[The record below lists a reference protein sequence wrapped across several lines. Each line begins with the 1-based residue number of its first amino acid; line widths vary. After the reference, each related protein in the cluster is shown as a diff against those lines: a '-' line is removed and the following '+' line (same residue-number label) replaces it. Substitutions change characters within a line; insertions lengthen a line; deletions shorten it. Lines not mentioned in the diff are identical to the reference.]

1 MSESVNPT
9 GAEPDALSALRRRLD
24 GRTADEQD
32 RALTALVR
40 EQARDVLR
48 TVLPDG
54 PDAVEPGRPFRD
66 LGFDSLAAV
75 ELHRRLTAA
84 TGLDLPVTLVFDHP
98 TPQAVGRLLRTL
110 LGGDAAPAPAAAPL
124 RRADDDEPIA
134 VVGIGCR
141 YPGHSASADDLWRL
155 VFEGRHVISDFPTDR
170 GWDTD
175 GLFDPDP
182 GKPGKTYV
190 RQGGFLEGAAEF
202 DADFFGISPREA
214 MTMDPQQRLVLE
226 TAWEAL
232 EDAGI
237 DSASLRGSQTG
248 VFIGAEPQEYG
259 PRLHEAPEGLDG
271 YLLTGNAP
279 SVVSGRLAYTFGFE
293 GPTLT
298 VDTACSGSLVALHL
312 ACQAVQRGECTTA
325 LAGGVAVMVHPGAF
339 TAFSRQRGLAP
350 DGLCKPFAAAADG
363 TGWAE
368 GVGILVLERLS
379 DARRNGHRVLGVI
392 RGSAINQDGASNG
405 LTAPNG
411 PSQQRV
417 ILSALASAG
426 LAATDVDM
434 VEAHGTGTRLGDPI
448 EAQAIIATYGRERPA
463 DRPLWLG
470 SLKSNIG
477 HSQAAAGVAGVIKV
491 LMAMKHRVL
500 PRTLHVD
507 APTPNV
513 DWSAGTVA
521 LLTEA
526 REWADPGRPRRAGV
540 SSFGVSGT
548 NAHVIVEEPP
558 AVDDEA
564 VPEVPQLPGEVL
576 PVVFSARD
584 GAALR
589 DQAAAL
595 LATVDTG
602 ADAPELRDVAY
613 SLATT
618 RTALEHRAVLVARD
632 RAGVVRDLATLADG
646 GTVPGV
652 ALGQVTGGGLGF
664 LFTGQGSQRL
674 GAGRQ
679 LYGSHPVYAAA
690 FDAACGWLD
699 LQLDVPLADV
709 LFAGPG
715 TAEAALL
722 DQTAYTQCALFA
734 VEVAQFRLL
743 ESWGVRPDLLAG
755 HSIGE
760 LAAAHVAG
768 VLSLEDAA
776 LLVAARG
783 RLMQQLPAEGVMVS
797 VQATEEQVRPLL
809 VGREAQVGLA
819 AVNGP
824 TSVVVS
830 GAEDAVQEVVAALA
844 AAGHKTKRLK
854 VSHAFH
860 SPLMTPMLAEFGRL
874 AHVLSYRP
882 PTIPVVSTVTGR
894 PVLSGELC
902 DPEYWVRHVRDSVRF
917 ADAVRVMADEGVGTF
932 LELGPTGVLSAMGP
946 ACLAEDADAV
956 FTPLLRADQDEET
969 DVVAAVA
976 RAHVR
981 GVQVDW
987 AAFFSGRGA
996 RRVALPTYPFQR
1008 RRFWMESGGGSA
1020 DATGFGQLAAGHPL
1034 VGAVVGLAGGDGVV
1048 LTGRV
1053 SLRSHPWLADH
1064 TISGVALLPG
1074 TAFVEL
1080 AVRAGDQVGC
1090 STVEELTL
1098 EAPLALDERGVALQV
1113 VVGAADPAGRYPV
1126 AVYSRPDGSDPDDQL
1141 WTRHVSGFLAPEAAD
1156 AGQPLTQWPP
1166 RDARPVDLAGV
1177 YPELAAQGYG
1187 YGPVFQGLKA
1197 VWRRGQEVYAEVALP
1212 ADSRADAARFG
1223 LHPAVLDA
1231 ALHAIDAARRGEP
1244 ADDEVRIPFAWNDVT
1259 LHAAG
1264 AAEVR
1269 VRIAPAAGD
1278 SVSVTLADA
1287 TGAPVASVRS
1297 FVSRPVSTAQ
1307 LTAARGGYHERL
1319 FRLEWTKLGH
1329 RPAPAGTPRWVV
1341 LGDERIGAA
1350 TRHADPAALGAA
1362 IDAGATAPEWAF
1374 VGVATGD
1381 VRAATADALALL
1393 QQWLADARLA
1403 GTRLVFVSRADDLA
1417 TEAVWGL
1424 VRAAQTENPDRF
1436 VTVRLTD
1443 APTPLLAA
1451 ALATGEPE
1459 LRLRDGE
1466 ISAPRLARVATT
1478 PTATAVVPA
1487 SADAGTAAGTTTGVS
1502 DTTTSAAGSRWPTDG
1517 TVLVTGGTGGLGAHV
1532 ARHLAGNHGVRQ
1544 LLLTSRSGPAA
1555 AGVPALRA
1563 ELEAA
1568 GASVEVAACD
1578 AADADALA
1586 ALLAGIPADRPLRA
1600 VVHAAGI
1607 VDDATIGSL
1616 TPDRLDAVLQAKLDG
1631 AVNLDALTRDADL
1644 TAFVLFS
1651 SLASLLDCAGQGNY
1665 AAANAT
1671 LNALAVARRAAG
1683 RPAVALTWGLWTGD
1697 SGMGGKLDAAALH
1710 RIERSGMPGLTP
1722 AENLAL
1728 LDAALGVDEPVLAP
1742 IRVDLAALRARPD
1755 GVPALL
1761 RGLVPLPAR
1770 RSAQAAGPADA
1781 MQGLAR
1787 QFAAFSPAE
1796 RDRFTLDL
1804 VREHVAAVLGHDGA
1818 DAIEPRRAFNELG
1831 FDSLAAVELRNRLK
1845 AATGLRLP
1853 ATLAFDYPTP
1863 AALAEFVVSTVL
1875 GTGAAVTV
1883 PELASASFTQ
1893 EPIAIVSMSCR
1904 FPGGVATPEQL
1915 WELLDSGTDAVS
1927 PFPADRGW
1935 DLVGMYDPEPGKPGK
1950 TYSMEGGFLYDAAD
1964 FDADFFGISP
1974 REAVAMDPQQRL
1986 MLETSWEVLERAGID
2001 PTSLKG
2007 SPTGVFA
2014 GVMYHDYA
2022 LRLHQVPDDLA
2033 GYLGNGSL
2041 ASIVSGRVAYT
2052 LGLEGPAVSID
2063 TACSSSLVA
2072 IHLAVQALRAGE
2084 CSLALAGGVT
2094 VMSTPDTFLDFSLQR
2109 GLAKDGRSK
2118 SFAAGADGTGWGEGA
2133 GMLLLERLSDAERH
2147 GHHVLA
2153 VIRGSAINQD
2163 GASNGLTAPNGP
2175 SQQRVIRQ
2183 ALASAGG
2190 IPATEVDVVEA
2201 HGTGTA
2207 LGDPIEAQALLATYG
2222 QDRSGGQPLWLGS
2235 IKSNIGHTQGAAGVA
2250 GVIKMVLAMRNDLLP
2265 RTLHAEEPSPQID
2278 WSAGEVR
2285 LLAEAQRWPVVDRPR
2300 RAGVSSF
2307 GISGTNAHVILEQAP
2322 PVEEPPPAEVAATVV
2337 PTVLPWLLSARSVEA
2352 LRAQADRVAGTDAD
2366 LDVAY
2371 SLAVTRAAL
2380 ERRAVVVAAAGE
2392 DALRALR
2399 CVAEGT
2405 DSTDVVYG
2413 SPSAGKLAVLFTGQG
2428 AQRRGMGREL
2438 AAAYPAFAEA
2448 FDQVCAELD
2457 AKLDRPLREV
2467 LYAEPDTADAA
2478 LVDQTVYSQAAL
2490 FAVEVALFR
2499 LLESWGVRPDMVAGH
2514 SIGEVTAAHVAGVL
2528 SLADAAT
2535 LVTARGRLMQSMR
2548 QDGAMVAVEAS
2559 EAEVRAALAGLE
2571 AQAGIAAVNGPRAV
2585 VVSGDADVVE
2595 SVAAGL
2601 REQGRRTKRLRV
2613 SHAFHSPHMG
2623 PMLAEFHEILTGLVF
2638 DRPQLPV
2645 VSNVTGAVADPEEL
2659 RDPGYWVRHVREA
2672 VRFGDGVAALEAA
2685 GVTTFLEVGPDAV
2698 LTAMGRDCVTD
2709 EDAVA
2714 LVPVLRA
2721 GRDEPT
2727 TLLTALATL
2736 HTRGVTVDWRAWFA
2750 PTGARSTAL
2759 PTYPFQ
2765 RRRYWIHATTAATD
2779 VASVGLGAAGHP
2791 LWGASVPMAESGEV
2805 LFTGRFSVD
2814 THPWLADHAVSGTV
2828 LLPGTGFVELVLH
2841 AGGHVGLGHLE
2852 ELTLHAPLL
2861 LTERDAV
2868 QVQLL
2873 MTAGDESGR
2882 RTVTVHSR
2890 PEYADPDLPWT
2901 RHATA
2906 VLADTPADPT
2916 FDLTA
2921 WPPPGAVPV
2930 PVEGLYD
2937 DLVAQGYEYGPVFQG
2952 VQAVW
2957 RAGETVY
2964 AEVSLPSEA
2973 HADAARFGLHPALLD
2988 AALHAVG
2995 IGEEVP
3001 ADRPPSVPFAWTDV
3015 TLHAAGATAL
3025 RVRVTPAGA
3034 EAVALHL
3041 ADPTGAPV
3049 AEVGALVSRPVQ
3061 LAPAGGTD
3069 GNLYRV
3075 DWIPVPVAA
3084 APATSWAY
3092 LEDLADEA
3100 PELVLT
3106 RLTDLSTTPDAAV
3119 PADVESASRA
3129 TAAAVLGLL
3138 QRWLADPRS
3147 TESRLVVLTS
3157 GAADGVT
3164 DLVQAP
3170 VWGLVRAAQAENPGQ
3185 FVLVDAAPETPVDD
3199 VVAAVDTGEPEL
3211 SLRDGQVRV
3220 PRLARAATGDT
3231 PWRAAGTTLVTGGTG
3246 MLGAL
3251 VARHLVTTHGIRDLV
3266 LVSRR
3271 GPAAPGAGELREELA
3286 GLGAAV
3292 EIVACDLAD
3301 RDAVAALLDGIPGL
3315 TTVVHTTGVLDDGLT
3330 TSLTTAQLDGVWR
3343 AKATP
3348 AWHLHE
3354 LTRDRDLSAFV
3365 LFSSAAGCVD
3375 GSGQG
3380 NYAAANVFLDAL
3392 AEHRR
3397 GLGLPATSLA
3407 WGLWAERSGMTAH
3420 LGEADLARMARSGI
3434 LPISSDQG
3442 LASLDAT
3449 VATGEPTF
3457 VPIRLDTAALR
3468 AQGQQLPALFR
3479 GLVRLP
3485 ARRAAE
3491 AGPTPVGGSALQR
3504 RLTGLPDAE
3513 QRRLLLDLVRVD
3525 VAAVLGHDSPAG
3537 VEPGRAFREIG
3548 FDSLA
3553 AVELRNRLNTA
3564 TGLRLPASLVF
3575 DYPNPTALADYLHT
3589 RLVGAATP
3597 AAPTVAT
3604 VIADDEPVAIVAM
3617 SCRYPGGVRTP
3628 EELWQLL
3635 VEGDDAITPFP
3646 TDRGWDLDNLYDP
3659 EPGKPGKTYS
3669 MEAGFLYDAADFDP
3683 DFFGISPREA
3693 VAMDPQQRLLLE
3705 TSWEVLERAGIDP
3718 TSLRGSLT
3726 GVFAGVMY
3734 HDYASRL
3741 PTVPEDLVGYLGN
3754 GSMAS
3759 VASGRISY
3767 TLGLEGPAVS
3777 IDTACSSSLVAIHL
3791 AVQALRAGEC
3801 SLALAGGVTVMS
3813 APDTFVEFSL
3823 QRGLAADSRV
3833 KSFAAGADGTVMS
3846 EGVGMLLLER
3856 LSDARANG
3864 HHVLAVI
3871 RGSAINQ
3878 DGASNGLTAPNG
3890 PSQQRVIRQALASA
3904 GGIPATEVDVVE
3916 AHGTGTALGDPIEAQ
3931 ALLATYGQ
3939 DRSGGQ
3945 PLWLGS
3951 IKSNIGHT
3959 QGAAGVA
3966 GVIKMVLAMRNDLLP
3981 RTLHAEEPSP
3991 QIDWSAGEVRL
4002 LAEAQR
4008 WPVVDRPRRA
4018 GVSSFGIS
4026 GTNAHV
4032 ILEQAP
4038 PVEQSP
4044 ADAPEP
4050 EILPWVLSARTDQA
4064 LREQAARVAAVAG
4077 SDTARAGDLAYAL
4090 ATGRALLDRRTVV
4103 VGDRADFVAG
4113 ARAFAE
4119 DGVAPGVLRGGTVFV
4134 FPGQGS
4140 QWLGMAVE
4148 LLDSSPVFAERIDE
4162 CGAALSEFVPWRLT
4176 DVLRGV
4182 EGAPSTDRV
4191 DVVQPVL
4198 WAVMV
4203 SLAGLWRSFGVQPDA
4218 VIGHSQGE
4226 IAAAVVSGGLSLRDG
4241 AAVVALRSLAIAE
4254 DLAGRGAMASVGLPE
4269 RAATERL
4276 AGYAGRISVATV
4288 NGTSSVVVSGDPD
4301 AVDDLVATLTAE
4313 GLRAKRVNVDYA
4325 SHSAQVERI
4334 EQRLLDVLAGI
4345 TPRAS
4350 RVPFYSTVTA
4360 GVLDTT
4366 GLDARYWYTNLR
4378 QTVRFE
4384 ETTRA
4389 LLAAGMRVF
4398 LECSAHPVLT
4408 MGVEETAADAGVEV
4422 AAVGSLRR
4430 GEGGLRRWL
4439 TSLGEAFTR
4448 GVAVDWSPVLPARPR
4463 GEVPLPTYPFQ
4474 RRRYWIDAIG
4484 GSADLA
4490 SAGLGSAGH
4499 PLWGAAVGM
4508 ADSGEVLFTGRISLD
4523 THPWLADHAVN
4534 GTVLLPGTGFV
4545 ELVLHAGDHA
4555 EVGHLDE
4562 LTMHAP
4568 LVLPERGAVQVQLL
4582 LGAADDAGRRAV
4594 TVHSRPE
4601 HTGNWIRHATGMLS
4615 ADPAD
4620 PTFDLTAWPPPGAV
4634 PVPTAGLYDD
4644 LVAQGYEYG
4653 PMFQG
4658 VQAAWRAGDVVYA
4671 EVALPEEA
4679 HAEAGRFGLHPALLD
4694 AALQAVGI
4702 GEPVPAG
4709 RPPYLPFVWTDV
4721 TLHATGATA
4730 LRVRIT
4736 AAGPESATLHL
4747 ADPDGAPVAVVGALV
4762 SRPVQLT
4769 AAAPTEG
4776 DLYRVDWTTVPTG
4789 TATESWGYLGGIGF
4803 GVPDVVLAPL
4813 TPAGDDTDPAT
4824 AAQRATAETLTLLQ
4838 SWLADPA
4845 QAAAQLVVI
4854 THGAVDGG
4862 TDLAHAPVWG
4872 LVRAAQA
4879 ENPGQFVL
4887 VDADPETPVEE
4898 ILAAVGTG
4906 EPELSLRAGQVRVPR
4921 LVRATGSGAVWRA
4934 EGPVLVT
4941 GGTGVLGALVARH
4954 LVAGHGVRDLVLVSR
4969 RGLSAPG
4976 AVELRDEL
4984 TALGAVVEVA
4994 ACDLAD
5000 RDAVA
5005 ALLDGIPTL
5014 SAVVHTT
5021 GVLDDGLLASLTPA
5035 QLDSVWRAKATSA
5048 WHLHDLTRDRE
5059 LSAFVLFSSAA
5070 GVIDGAGQGNY
5081 AAANVFVDAL
5091 AVHRRALGLP
5101 AVSLAWGF
5109 WEQRSGMTAHLGE
5122 ADVARMARSG
5132 VLPIGS
5138 DQGLA
5143 LLDAA
5148 VADGGPV
5155 LVPIRLDTAALR
5167 AQGAQLPAL
5176 FRGLVRL
5183 PARRAA
5189 ATGSAPVT
5197 GSGLQRQLATL
5208 GPDDQH
5214 RVLLDLVRASVAA
5227 VLGHDSG
5234 SAVEPTRAFKELG
5247 FDSLAAVELRNRLNT
5262 ATGLRLPA
5270 TLVFDYPNPGAL
5282 ADHLH
5287 HTIVGGPVDVRPA
5300 DAPRPVADE
5309 PIAIVAMS
5317 CRFPGGVRSPEDLW
5331 QLLLDGSDA
5340 ISPFPTDRGWDL
5352 DGLYDPEPGKPGRTY
5367 SMEGG
5372 FLYDAADFDPD
5383 FFGIGPR
5390 EATAMDPQQRLLLE
5404 SSWEALERAGI
5415 DPLSL
5420 KGSAT
5425 GVFTGVMYHDYGS
5438 RLPSVPDELAGY
5450 LSNGSMSSVASG
5462 RISYTLGLEGPAV
5475 SVDTACSSSLVAIH
5489 LAVQALRSGECSL
5502 ALAGGVTVMSTPAT
5516 FVEFSLQRGLSAA
5529 GRCSSFA
5536 AGADGTAMSEGV
5548 GMLLL
5553 ERLSDAERHGHRV
5566 LAVVRGSAVN
5576 QDGASNGLTA
5586 PNGPS
5591 QQRVIRQAL
5600 AAANVPADQVDLVE
5614 AHGTGTTLGDP
5625 IEAQALLATYGQG
5638 RAADRPLWLGS
5649 VKSNIGHT
5657 QGAAGVAGV
5666 IKTVLAM
5673 RNDLLPRTL
5682 HAEEPSP
5689 QIDWSAGE
5697 VRLLTEAQ
5705 RWPVVDRPRRAGVS
5719 SFGISGTNA
5728 HVILEQAPPAPDA
5741 PVETA
5746 ATVTPPVLPWL
5757 LSARS
5762 EEALRA
5768 QAGLVADTG
5777 AGLDVAYSLATT
5789 RAALERRAVVVA
5801 AAGQDAVRALREVA
5815 QGGDPAEVVRGT
5827 PSAGK
5832 LAMIFTG
5839 QGAQRLGMGRELA
5852 AAYPLFAEAF
5862 AEVSAYLEAKLDRPL
5877 REVLY
5882 TEPDVADAALLD
5894 QTVYSQSALF
5904 AIEVALFRLL
5914 DSWGIRPD
5922 LVAGHSIGEV
5932 AAAHVAGVLSLADAA
5947 TLVTARGRLM
5957 QSMREDGA
5965 MVAVEA
5971 SEAEVSRE
5979 LAGREAE
5986 LGIAAVNGPHA
5997 VVISGDHDAVGTL
6010 ADGWRARGRRTK
6022 RLRVS
6027 HAFHSPHMEPMLAEF
6042 HRILSGLTFA
6052 PPRVPVVSNLTG
6064 RLADPDEICDPG
6076 YWVRHVR
6083 EAVRFGDGITTLEA
6097 AGVTTFLEVGP
6108 DAVLT
6113 AMGRDCVTDTDRVA
6127 LVPVL
6132 RGGREEVATLLTA
6145 VATLHTRGV
6154 PVDWRAWFAPTG
6166 ARVTD
6171 LPTYPFQR
6179 RRLWLDAPADGGDV
6193 SGLGQRPA
6201 AHPLLGAVVGL
6212 ADADGTVLTGRLSL
6226 RTHPW
6231 LADHALAGTVLLP
6244 GTAFVE
6250 LAVRAGDQ
6258 VGCALVEELTLESP
6272 LTVPARGGVDLQVV
6286 VGSSDETGRC
6296 PVTVHSRPEG
6306 GVDGWTRHATGVL
6319 APAASTA
6326 PAGAAGEAWPPAGS
6340 TPVDLA
6346 GRYDRLADAGY
6357 HYGPLFQ
6364 GLRAAWRHGDEV
6376 YAEVALPED
6385 AWSSAGRFGLH
6396 PALFDAV
6403 LHALD
6408 LAEADRPDDG
6418 RLEVPFA
6425 WRGVALHATG
6435 ATALRV
6441 RLTRTG
6447 PEEVGIELADADG
6460 APVASVAALVVR
6472 PLAAD
6477 QLDAA
6482 RTAHRSALYQVVWTP
6497 VPTPDTGP
6505 ADRTVVLGDTDLG
6518 LGVPRHPDL
6527 AALAVDVERTG
6538 VAPQTVVV
6546 PWRAASDSTVPATTV
6561 ALDLLQRWF
6570 ADDRFAGARLVL
6582 VTTRAVA
6589 TGDGEDV
6596 PRPVDATVWGLVR
6609 AAQEENPGRLV
6620 LVDVDG
6626 ADPAGLR
6633 AALAA
6638 GAEPQLAVRPVG
6650 LLAPRLAPLP
6660 VPADELPA
6668 RPDPDGTVLVTG
6680 GTGGLGRLVA
6690 EHVVTRHGVRR
6701 LLLVSRR
6708 GPAAPGVD
6716 ELVARLSAAGAEV
6729 TVAACDLA
6737 DRSAVADLLDG
6748 VPAAHPL
6755 TGVIHTAGVL
6765 DDALLPALTPERL
6778 AAVLAPKAE
6787 AARHLHELT
6796 LHLPLRWFV
6805 LFSSAAATLGGAGQA
6820 NYTAANAYLDALAQ
6834 HRRAHGLAGTS
6845 LAWGLWAESG
6855 SGMTGRLGE
6864 ADLRRMARSGVTALS
6879 TVDALALFD
6888 ATTHPTPA
6896 LALPVRLDLAAIR
6909 SRAEGV
6915 PPLLRGLVRAPAR
6928 RTAGGTVAGEQP
6940 LADRLAGLPPEE
6952 ADRLVTELV
6961 RGQAAEV
6968 LGHASPH
6975 VVEMGKGFLE
6985 LGFDSLAAVEFRNG
6999 LGAATG
7005 LRLSATLIY
7014 DHPSPA
7020 AVARFVRTELTG
7032 DLPAAPSIEAEL
7044 ARLEALLDGT
7054 VPDDAERSRI
7064 TVRLQALVS
7073 RWNTAYGTA
7082 SVEPAARDLASV
7094 SADELFDILDDELE
7108 ASD

>member
-1 MSESVNPT
+1 MERAMSESVNPT
-9 GAEPDALSALRRRLD
+9 GAEPDALSALRRRLE

-75 ELHRRLTAA
+75 ELHRRLTAV

-110 LGGDAAPAPAAAPL
+110 LGGDAAPAPVAAPL
-124 RRADDDEPIA
+124 RRPAADDEPIA

-141 YPGHSASADDLWRL
+141 YPGHSTSADDLWRL

-175 GLFDPDP
+175 GLYDPDP

-417 ILSALASAG
+417 IMSALASAG
-426 LAATDVDM
+426 LAPADVDL

-491 LMAMKHRVL
+491 LMAMRHRVL
-500 PRTLHVD
+500 PQTLHVD

-526 REWADPGRPRRAGV
+526 RPWDDAGHPRRAGV

-564 VPEVPQLPGEVL
+564 VPAVPQLPSEVL
-576 PVVFSARD
+576 PVVLSARSE
-584 GAALR
+584 AALR

-595 LATVDTG
+595 LAVVDTDG
-602 ADAPELRDVAY
+602 DAPELLDVAY

-632 RAGVVRDLATLADG
+632 RAAAVGDLAALAAG
-646 GTVPGV
+646 GDVPGV
-652 ALGQVTGGGLGF
+652 HLGQATGGGLGF

-674 GAGRQ
+674 DAGRQ
-679 LYGSHPVYAAA
+679 LHRSYPVYAAA
-690 FDAACGWLD
+690 FDDACGWLD

-709 LFAGPG
+709 LFAEPG

-743 ESWGVRPDLLAG
+743 ESWGIRPDLLAG

-783 RLMQQLPAEGVMVS
+783 RLMQQLPAEGAMIS

-809 VGREAQVGLA
+809 AGREAQVGLA

-824 TSVVVS
+824 ASVVVS
-830 GAEDAVQEVVAALA
+830 GDEDAVLEVVAALA

-874 AHVLSYRP
+874 AHVLTYRP

-902 DPEYWVRHVRDSVRF
+902 DPDYWVRHVRDSVRF
-917 ADAVRVMADEGVGTF
+917 ADAVRAMADEGVTTF
-932 LELGPTGVLSAMGP
+932 LELGPAGVLSAMGP
-946 ACLAEDADAV
+946 ACLDDDADAV
-956 FTPLLRADQDEET
+956 FAPLLRADHDEES

-981 GVQVDW
+981 GVPVDW
-987 AAFFSGRGA
+987 TAFFAARGA

-1090 STVEELTL
+1090 PTVEELTL

-1113 VVGAADPAGRYPV
+1113 VVGAADPAGRCPV

-1141 WTRHVSGFLAPEAAD
+1141 WTRHVSGFLTPEVAD

-1166 RDARPVDLAGV
+1166 RDARPVDLAGI
-1177 YPELAAQGYG
+1177 YAELADQGYG

-1212 ADSRADAARFG
+1212 ADSRAEAARFG

-1244 ADDEVRIPFAWNDVT
+1244 TDDEVRIPFAWNDVT

-1287 TGAPVASVRS
+1287 TGAPVATVRS

-1329 RPAPAGTPRWVV
+1329 RPAPAGTLRWVV
-1341 LGDERIGAA
+1341 LGDERIGTAA
-1350 TRHADPAALGAA
+1350 RHADPAALGAA
-1362 IDAGATAPEWAF
+1362 IDAGATAPEFAF
-1374 VGVATGD
+1374 VGVGVGD
-1381 VRAATADALALL
+1381 VRAATADALTLL
-1393 QQWLADARLA
+1393 QQWLVDARLA
-1403 GTRLVFVSRADDLA
+1403 GTRLVFVSRVDDLA

-1424 VRAAQTENPDRF
+1424 LRAAQTENPDRF
-1436 VTVRLTD
+1436 VTVRLAD
-1443 APTPLLAA
+1443 APTSLLAA

-1459 LRLRDGE
+1459 LRVRDGE
-1466 ISAPRLARVATT
+1466 ISVPRLARVATT
-1478 PTATAVVPA
+1478 PDG
-1487 SADAGTAAGTTTGVS
+1487 SDDAG
-1502 DTTTSAAGSRWPTDG
+1502 WPTDG

-1532 ARHLAGNHGVRQ
+1532 ARHLAGRHGVRH
-1544 LLLTSRSGPAA
+1544 LLLTSRRGPAA
-1555 AGVPALRA
+1555 AGVAELRA

-1586 ALLAGIPADRPLRA
+1586 ALLAAVPADRPLRA

-1607 VDDATIGSL
+1607 VDDGTIGSL
-1616 TPDRLDAVLQAKLDG
+1616 TPQRLDAVLQAKLDG
-1631 AVNLDALTRDADL
+1631 AVNLDRLTRDAEL
-1644 TAFVLFS
+1644 SAFVLFS

-1671 LNALAVARRAAG
+1671 LNALAATRRAQG

-1697 SGMGGKLDAAALH
+1697 SGMGGQLDAAALQ
-1710 RIERSGMPGLTP
+1710 RIERSGMPGLSP

-1742 IRVDLAALRARPD
+1742 IRVDLTALRNRPD

-1770 RSAQAAGPADA
+1770 RAAQAAGPTDA
-1781 MQGLAR
+1781 AQGLAR
-1787 QFAAFSPAE
+1787 QFAGLTPAE
-1796 RDRFTLDL
+1796 RDRVTLDL
-1804 VREHVAAVLGHDGA
+1804 VRAHVAAVLGHDGA
-1818 DAIEPRRAFNELG
+1818 EAIEPRRAFNELG
-1831 FDSLAAVELRNRLK
+1831 FDSLAAVELRNRLN

-1853 ATLAFDYPTP
+1853 ATLVFDYPTP
-1863 AALAEFVVSTVL
+1863 VALAEFVVSTVL
-1875 GTGAAVTV
+1875 GTDVDPVV

-1904 FPGGVATPEQL
+1904 FPGGVSTPEQL
-1915 WELLDSGTDAVS
+1915 WELLEGGVDAVS
-1927 PFPADRGW
+1927 PFPTDRGW
-1935 DLVGMYDPEPGKPGK
+1935 DLAGMYDPEPGKPGK

-1986 MLETSWEVLERAGID
+1986 LLETSWEVLERAGID

-2022 LRLHQVPDDLA
+2022 LRLHQVPDELA

-2094 VMSTPDTFLDFSLQR
+2094 VMSTPDTFIDFSRQR

-2133 GMLLLERLSDAERH
+2133 GMLLLERLSDARAN
-2147 GHHVLA
+2147 GHQVLA
-2153 VIRGSAINQD
+2153 VIRGSATNQD

-2190 IPATEVDVVEA
+2190 IPATEVDAVEA

-2222 QDRSGGQPLWLGS
+2222 QGRPGERPLWLGS

-2250 GVIKMVLAMRNDLLP
+2250 GVIKMVLAMRNGLLP
-2265 RTLHAEEPSPQID
+2265 RTLHADEPSPQID

-2285 LLAEAQRWPVVDRPR
+2285 LLTEAQPWPALDRPR

-2307 GISGTNAHVILEQAP
+2307 GISGTNAHVIVEEAP
-2322 PVEEPPPAEVAATVV
+2322 PVELEGEIVPPPA
-2337 PTVLPWLLSARSVEA
+2337 VLPWVLSAKTEEA
-2352 LRAQADRVAGTDAD
+2352 LRAQAAQLRAAVAAATTDPGD
-2366 LDVAY
+2366 LAY
-2371 SLAVTRAAL
+2371 ALAKGRAAL
-2380 ERRAVVVAAAGE
+2380 DRRAVVVGDVSDFLTGA
-2392 DALRALR
+2392 DALVAGAAVPTPLQGGSGVVFVFPGQGSQWVGMAVELLDSSPVFAERVGECGVALSEFVDWR
-2399 CVAEGT
+2399 LVEVLRGVEGAP
-2405 DSTDVVYG
+2405 SLERVDVVQ
-2413 SPSAGKLAVLFTGQG
+2413 PVLWAV
-2428 AQRRGMGREL
+2428 
-2438 AAAYPAFAEA
+2438 
-2448 FDQVCAELD
+2448 
-2457 AKLDRPLREV
+2457 
-2467 LYAEPDTADAA
+2467 
-2478 LVDQTVYSQAAL
+2478 
-2490 FAVEVALFR
+2490 
-2499 LLESWGVRPDMVAGH
+2499 MV
-2514 SIGEVTAAHVAGVL
+2514 S
-2528 SLADAAT
+2528 
-2535 LVTARGRLMQSMR
+2535 
-2548 QDGAMVAVEAS
+2548 
-2559 EAEVRAALAGLE
+2559 LAGLWRSFGVVPDAVIGHSQGE
-2571 AQAGIAAVNGPRAV
+2571 IAAAVVAGGLSLRDGALVVALRSLAIAEVLAGRGAMASIGLPAERVRERLDAYDGRVSIATVNGVSSV
-2585 VVSGDADVVE
+2585 VVSGDPD
-2595 SVAAGL
+2595 
-2601 REQGRRTKRLRV
+2601 
-2613 SHAFHSPHMG
+2613 
-2623 PMLAEFHEILTGLVF
+2623 
-2638 DRPQLPV
+2638 
-2645 VSNVTGAVADPEEL
+2645 AVDDL
-2659 RDPGYWVRHVREA
+2659 
-2672 VRFGDGVAALEAA
+2672 VAALSAEEVRAKRVNVDYASHSAQVELIEQRLRADLAEVSPRSSTVPFYSTVTA
-2685 GVTTFLEVGPDAV
+2685 GVLDTTGLDAGYWYTNLRQTVRFEETTRV
-2698 LTAMGRDCVTD
+2698 L
-2709 EDAVA
+2709 
-2714 LVPVLRA
+2714 LRA
-2721 GRDEPT
+2721 GMRVFLECSAHPV
-2727 TLLTALATL
+2727 LTMGVEETAADAGVEVAAVGSLRRGEGGL
-2736 HTRGVTVDWRAWFA
+2736 HRWLTSLGEAFVRGVPVDWSSAL
-2750 PTGARSTAL
+2750 PARPRGEVPL

-2765 RRRYWIHATTAATD
+2765 RRRYWIDATSGTTD

-2791 LWGASVPMAESGEV
+2791 LWGASVAMAESGEV
-2805 LFTGRFSVD
+2805 LFTARISLD
-2814 THPWLADHAVSGTV
+2814 THPWLADHAVNGTV
-2828 LLPGTGFVELVLH
+2828 LLPGAAFVEMVLH
-2841 AGGHVGLGHLE
+2841 AGDHVGLGHLE

-2861 LTERDAV
+2861 LAERAAV

-2873 MTAGDESGR
+2873 MTAADESTR
-2882 RTVTVHSR
+2882 RTVSVHSR
-2890 PEYADPDLPWT
+2890 AEHAEAEQPWT

-2906 VLADTPADPT
+2906 VLTDTPAAAG
-2916 FDLTA
+2916 FDLSA
-2921 WPPPGAVPV
+2921 WPPSGAVPV
-2930 PVEGLYD
+2930 ATAGLYD
-2937 DLVAQGYEYGPVFQG
+2937 ELVVQGYEYGPVFQG
-2952 VQAVW
+2952 VQAAW
-2957 RAGETVY
+2957 RVGEVVF
-2964 AEVSLPSEA
+2964 AEVALPEEA
-2973 HADAARFGLHPALLD
+2973 HGEASRFGVHPALLD
-2988 AALHAVG
+2988 AALQVVG
-2995 IGEEVP
+2995 IGEPVP
-3001 ADRPPSVPFAWTDV
+3001 VGRPPYLPFAWTDV
-3015 TLHAAGATAL
+3015 TLHATGATAL
-3025 RVRVTPAGA
+3025 RVRVTPTGP
-3034 EAVALHL
+3034 EAVTLHL

-3049 AEVGALVSRPVQ
+3049 AEIGSLVSRPVQ
-3061 LAPAGGTD
+3061 LATATTE

-3075 DWIPVPVAA
+3075 DWTTVAV
-3084 APATSWAY
+3084 PATPTTPSWAH
-3092 LEDLADEA
+3092 LADLADDV
-3100 PELVLT
+3100 PELVLA
-3106 RLTDLSTTPDAAV
+3106 RLTGDEPV
-3119 PADVESASRA
+3119 ADVEVAAR
-3129 TAAAVLGLL
+3129 AAVGAALALL
-3138 QRWLADPRS
+3138 QRWLADPRLA
-3147 TESRLVVLTS
+3147 ESRLVVLTS
-3157 GAADGVT
+3157 GAADQVT
-3164 DLVQAP
+3164 DLVHAP
-3170 VWGLVRAAQAENPGQ
+3170 VWGLVRAAQVENPGQ
-3185 FVLVDAAPETPVDD
+3185 FVLVDADPETPVEEIL
-3199 VVAAVDTGEPEL
+3199 AAVGTGEPEL
-3211 SLRDGQVRV
+3211 SVRDGQVRV
-3220 PRLARAATGDT
+3220 PRLARAAAGE
-3231 PWRAAGTTLVTGGTG
+3231 PVWRADGAVLVTGGTG
-3246 MLGAL
+3246 VLGGL
-3251 VARHLVTTHGIRDLV
+3251 VARHLVEVHGVRDLV
-3266 LVSRR
+3266 LTSRR
-3271 GPAAPGAGELREELA
+3271 GLTAPGAVELRDELTA
-3286 GLGAAV
+3286 LGASV
-3292 EIVACDLAD
+3292 EVVAADLAD
-3301 RDAVAALLDGIPGL
+3301 RDAVATLLDGIPAL
-3315 TTVVHTTGVLDDGLT
+3315 TAVVHTTGALDDGT
-3330 TSLTTAQLDGVWR
+3330 VAAFTDAQLDTVWR

-3348 AWHLHE
+3348 AWHLHD
-3354 LTRDRDLSAFV
+3354 LTRDRELSAFV
-3365 LFSSAAGCVD
+3365 LFSSAAGVVD

-3380 NYAAANVFLDAL
+3380 NYAAANVFVDAL
-3392 AEHRR
+3392 AAHRR
-3397 GLGLPATSLA
+3397 ALGLPATSLA
-3407 WGLWAERSGMTAH
+3407 WGFWEQRSGMTAH
-3420 LGEADLARMARSGI
+3420 LGEADVARMARSGVLGI
-3434 LPISSDQG
+3434 GTDQG
-3442 LASLDAT
+3442 LALLDAA
-3449 VATGEPTF
+3449 VATDEPLL
-3457 VPIRLDTAALR
+3457 VPVRLDTAALR

-3485 ARRAAE
+3485 ARRAAG
-3491 AGPTPVGGSALQR
+3491 ATATPVGGSALHRQ
-3504 RLTGLPDAE
+3504 LLGLADAD
-3513 QRRLLLDLVRVD
+3513 QRRLLLDLVRGN
-3525 VAAVLGHDSPAG
+3525 VAGVLGHESPAT
-3537 VEPGRAFREIG
+3537 VEPSRAFRELG

-3553 AVELRNRLNTA
+3553 AVELRNKLNTA
-3564 TGLRLPASLVF
+3564 TGLRLPATLVF

-3589 RLVGAATP
+3589 RILGAATP
-3597 AAPTVAT
+3597 QAPTVAT
-3604 VIADDEPVAIVAM
+3604 PVADDEPVAIVAM
-3617 SCRYPGGVRTP
+3617 SCRFPGGVRTP
-3628 EELWQLL
+3628 EDLWRLL
-3635 VEGDDAITPFP
+3635 ADGTDAITPFP
-3646 TDRGWDLDNLYDP
+3646 TDRGWDLAGMYDP
-3659 EPGKPGKTYS
+3659 EPGRTGKTYA
-3669 MEAGFLYDAADFDP
+3669 MEGGFLYDAADFDP

-3705 TSWEVLERAGIDP
+3705 TSWEALERAGIDP
-3718 TSLRGSLT
+3718 NSLRGSLT

-3741 PTVPEDLVGYLGN
+3741 PEVPEELAGYLGN

-3759 VASGRISY
+3759 VASGRIAY

-3791 AVQALRAGEC
+3791 AVQALRSGEC

-3813 APDTFVEFSL
+3813 TPDTFIEFSL
-3823 QRGLAADSRV
+3823 QRGLAADHRC
-3833 KSFAAGADGTVMS
+3833 KSFAAGADGTAMS

-3856 LSDARANG
+3856 LSDAERHG
-3864 HHVLAVI
+3864 HHVLAVV

-3890 PSQQRVIRQALASA
+3890 PSQQRVIRQALAAA
-3904 GGIPATEVDVVE
+3904 GGIPATEVDAVE
-3916 AHGTGTALGDPIEAQ
+3916 AHGTGTTLGDPIEAQ

-3939 DRSGGQ
+3939 ERPGDR

-3951 IKSNIGHT
+3951 VKSNIGHT

-3966 GVIKMVLAMRNDLLP
+3966 GVIKMVLAMRNGLLP
-3981 RTLHAEEPSP
+3981 RTLHVDEPTP
-3991 QIDWSAGEVRL
+3991 QVDWSAGAVRL
-4002 LAEAQR
+4002 LTETQP
-4008 WPVVDRPRRA
+4008 WPALERPRRA

-4038 PVEQSP
+4038 PAEEPPV
-4044 ADAPEP
+4044 DVPEP
-4050 EILPWVLSARTDQA
+4050 ELLPWVLSARTDQA
-4064 LREQAARVAAVAG
+4064 LREQAARVADVAG
-4077 SDTARAGDLAYAL
+4077 DGSVRAGDLAYAL
-4090 ATGRALLDRRTVV
+4090 ATGRALLDRRTVI
-4103 VGDRADFVAG
+4103 VGDRSDFVAG
-4113 ARAFAE
+4113 ARAFA
-4119 DGVAPGVLRGGTVFV
+4119 GNGTAPGVLQGGTVFV

-4140 QWLGMAVE
+4140 QWVGMAVE
-4148 LLDSSPVFAERIDE
+4148 LLDSSPVFAERVGE
-4162 CGAALSEFVPWRLT
+4162 CGVALSEFVDWRLVE
-4176 DVLRGV
+4176 VLRGV
-4182 EGAPSTDRV
+4182 EGAPSLERV

-4203 SLAGLWRSFGVQPDA
+4203 SLAGLWRSFGVVPDA

-4226 IAAAVVSGGLSLRDG
+4226 IAAAVVAGGLSLRDG
-4241 AAVVALRSLAIAE
+4241 ALVVALRSLAIAE
-4254 DLAGRGAMASVGLPE
+4254 VLAGRGAMASIGLPE
-4269 RAATERL
+4269 RAAAERL
-4276 AGYAGRISVATV
+4276 TGYADRISIATV

-4325 SHSAQVERI
+4325 SHSAQVELI
-4334 EQRLLDVLAGI
+4334 EQRLRADLAEVS
-4345 TPRAS
+4345 PRAAT
-4350 RVPFYSTVTA
+4350 VPFYSTVT
-4360 GVLDTT
+4360 GRVLDTT
-4366 GLDARYWYTNLR
+4366 GLDAGYWYTNLR

-4389 LLAAGMRVF
+4389 LLDAGMRVF

-4430 GEGGLRRWL
+4430 GEGGLHRWL
-4439 TSLGEAFTR
+4439 TSLGEAFAR
-4448 GVAVDWSPVLPARPR
+4448 GVTVDWSPVLPARPR

-4474 RRRYWIDAIG
+4474 RRRYWLNATG
-4484 GSADLA
+4484 GSADLT

-4499 PLWGAAVGM
+4499 PLWGAAVTM
-4508 ADSGEVLFTGRISLD
+4508 AESGEVLFTGRISLD
-4523 THPWLADHAVN
+4523 NHPWLADHAVN

-4545 ELVLHAGDHA
+4545 ELVLHAGDD
-4555 EVGHLDE
+4555 VGLGHLDE
-4562 LTMHAP
+4562 LTLHAP
-4568 LVLPERGAVQVQLL
+4568 LILPEQGAVQVQLL
-4582 LGAADDAGRRAV
+4582 LAAADDTGRRTV

-4601 HTGNWIRHATGMLS
+4601 HTGSWVRHATGVLS
-4615 ADPAD
+4615 ADVTD
-4620 PTFDLTAWPPPGAV
+4620 PGFDLRVWPPSGAV
-4634 PVPTAGLYDD
+4634 PVPTAGLYDE
-4644 LVAQGYEYG
+4644 LVVQGYEYG
-4653 PMFQG
+4653 PVFQG
-4658 VQAAWRAGDVVYA
+4658 VQAAWRVGEVVFA

-4679 HAEAGRFGLHPALLD
+4679 HGEASRFGVHPALLD
-4694 AALQAVGI
+4694 AALQVVGI
-4702 GEPVPAG
+4702 GEPVPVG
-4709 RPPYLPFVWTDV
+4709 RPPYLPFAWTDV

-4730 LRVRIT
+4730 LRVKVT
-4736 AAGPESATLHL
+4736 ASGPESATLHL
-4747 ADPDGAPVAVVGALV
+4747 ADPDGEPVAVVGALV

-4769 AAAPTEG
+4769 AAAPTDG
-4776 DLYRVDWTTVPTG
+4776 DLYRVDWVSVPTG
-4789 TATESWGYLGGIGF
+4789 TAAESWGYLEGLGL

-4813 TPAGDDTDPAT
+4813 TPPAADLDPAT
-4824 AAQRATAETLTLLQ
+4824 AARTAVGETLTLLQ
-4838 SWLADPA
+4838 SWLADPT
-4845 QAAAQLVVI
+4845 QAAARLVVI
-4854 THGAVDGG
+4854 TNGAVDGG
-4862 TDLAHAPVWG
+4862 TDLAHAPIWG

-4906 EPELSLRAGQVRVPR
+4906 EPELSLRDGQVRVPR
-4921 LVRATGSGAVWRA
+4921 LARATTTGGAWRA
-4934 EGPVLVT
+4934 DGTVLVT

-4954 LVAGHGVRDLVLVSR
+4954 LVEVHGVRDLVLTSR
-4969 RGLSAPG
+4969 RGLTAPG
-4976 AVELRDEL
+4976 AAELRDEL
-4984 TALGAVVEVA
+4984 TGLGATVEVVA
-4994 ACDLAD
+4994 ADLAD

-5005 ALLDGIPTL
+5005 TLLDGIPALT
-5014 SAVVHTT
+5014 AVVHTT
-5021 GVLDDGLLASLTPA
+5021 GVLDDGLLTALTQE
-5035 QLDSVWRAKATSA
+5035 QLDTVWRAKADPA
-5048 WHLHDLTRDRE
+5048 WHLHELTRDRE

-5070 GVIDGAGQGNY
+5070 GVLDGAGQANY

-5091 AVHRRALGLP
+5091 AAHRRALGLP
-5101 AVSLAWGF
+5101 ATSLAWGF

-5132 VLPIGS
+5132 VLPLDS
-5138 DQGLA
+5138 DRGLA

-5148 VADGGPV
+5148 VADDEPL
-5155 LVPIRLDTAALR
+5155 LVPVRLDTAALR
-5167 AQGAQLPAL
+5167 AQGQQLPAL

-5189 ATGSAPVT
+5189 GGPATPVT
-5197 GSGLQRQLATL
+5197 GSGLHRQLVTL
-5208 GPDDQH
+5208 DADDQH
-5214 RVLLDLVRASVAA
+5214 RLLLDLVRANVAA

-5234 SAVEPTRAFKELG
+5234 TAVEPARAFKELG

-5270 TLVFDYPNPGAL
+5270 TLVFDYPNPTAL
-5282 ADHLH
+5282 AGYLH
-5287 HTIVGGPVDVRPA
+5287 GAILGGPAPAQPTTVVRP
-5300 DAPRPVADE
+5300 VVDE
-5309 PIAIVAMS
+5309 PVAIVAMS
-5317 CRFPGGVRSPEDLW
+5317 CRFPGGVRTPEDLW
-5331 QLLLDGSDA
+5331 QLLVDGADA

-5352 DGLYDPEPGKPGRTY
+5352 DHLYDPEPGKPGRTY
-5367 SMEGG
+5367 SLEGG

-5390 EATAMDPQQRLLLE
+5390 EAVAMDPQQRLLLE
-5404 SSWEALERAGI
+5404 TSWEVLERAGI
-5415 DPLSL
+5415 DPTSL
-5420 KGSAT
+5420 KGSPT

-5438 RLPSVPDELAGY
+5438 RLSEVPEELAGY
-5450 LSNGSMSSVASG
+5450 LGNGSMASVASG

-5502 ALAGGVTVMSTPAT
+5502 ALAGGVTVMSKPDT
-5516 FVEFSLQRGLSAA
+5516 FLDFSLQRGLASD
-5529 GRCSSFA
+5529 GRCKSFSA
-5536 AGADGTAMSEGV
+5536 DADGTGMSEGA

-5553 ERLSDAERHGHRV
+5553 ERLSDAERHGHHV
-5566 LAVVRGSAVN
+5566 LAVVRGSAIN

-5586 PNGPS
+5586 PNGPA

-5600 AAANVPADQVDLVE
+5600 AAADVRPDEVDLVE

-5625 IEAQALLATYGQG
+5625 IEAQAVLATYGQD
-5638 RAADRPLWLGS
+5638 RPQDRPLWLGS
-5649 VKSNIGHT
+5649 IKSNIGHT

-5666 IKTVLAM
+5666 IKMVLAM
-5673 RNDLLPRTL
+5673 RNGLLPRTL
-5682 HAEEPSP
+5682 HADQPSP
-5689 QIDWSAGE
+5689 QVDWSAGA

-5705 RWPVVDRPRRAGVS
+5705 QWPALERPRRAGVS

-5728 HVILEQAPPAPDA
+5728 HVIIEQAPAVEATPADGDA
-5741 PVETA
+5741 PA
-5746 ATVTPPVLPWL
+5746 TPPVLPWL

-5762 EEALRA
+5762 AEALRA

-5777 AGLDVAYSLATT
+5777 ATLDVAYSLATT
-5789 RAALERRAVVVA
+5789 RAVLERRAVVVA
-5801 AAGQDAVRALREVA
+5801 PAGDDAVRALRA
-5815 QGGDPAEVVRGT
+5815 AAGGTDPAEWVQGT

-5832 LAMIFTG
+5832 LAMLFTG

-5852 AAYPLFAEAF
+5852 AAYPAFAAAF
-5862 AEVSAYLEAKLDRPL
+5862 AEVCAHLDAQLDRPL

-5904 AIEVALFRLL
+5904 AIEVALYRLL
-5914 DSWGIRPD
+5914 ESWGVRPD
-5922 LVAGHSIGEV
+5922 LVAGHSIGEIS
-5932 AAAHVAGVLSLADAA
+5932 AAHVAGVLSLPDAA

-5957 QSMREDGA
+5957 QAMREDGA

-5971 SEAEVSRE
+5971 SEEEVRRE
-5979 LAGREAE
+5979 LAGRETE
-5986 LGIAAVNGPHA
+5986 LGIAAVNGPRA
-5997 VVISGDHDAVGTL
+5997 VVLSGDHDAVGAL
-6010 ADGWRARGRRTK
+6010 ADDWRARGRRIK

-6042 HRILSGLTFA
+6042 HQVAAGLTFA

-6064 RLADPDEICDPG
+6064 RLADPDEITTPG

-6083 EAVRFGDGITTLEA
+6083 EAVRFHDGIATLEA

-6113 AMGRDCVTDTDRVA
+6113 AMGRECVTDTGGVT

-6132 RGGREEVATLLTA
+6132 RGGRDEAATLLTA
-6145 VATLHTRGV
+6145 LATLHTRGV

-6179 RRLWLDAPADGGDV
+6179 RRLWLDAPAGGGDV
-6193 SGLGQRPA
+6193 PGLGQRPA

-6212 ADADGTVLTGRLSL
+6212 AGADGTVLTGRLSL

-6231 LADHALAGTVLLP
+6231 LAEHDLAGTVLLP

-6250 LAVRAGDQ
+6250 LAFRAGDQ
-6258 VGCALVEELTLESP
+6258 VGCAQVEELTLEAP
-6272 LTVPARGGVDLQVV
+6272 LVVPPRGGVDLQVV
-6286 VGSSDETGRC
+6286 VGASDGTGRC
-6296 PVTVHSRPEG
+6296 PVTVHSRPED

-6319 APAASTA
+6319 APAASAA
-6326 PAGAAGEAWPPAGS
+6326 PAGPAGDAWPPVGS

-6364 GLRAAWRHGDEV
+6364 GLRAAWRNGDEV
-6376 YAEVALPED
+6376 YAEVALPDE
-6385 AWSSAGRFGLH
+6385 ATSTAGRFGLH

-6403 LHALD
+6403 LHTLD
-6408 LAEADRPDDG
+6408 LTGDEPDDDQL
-6418 RLEVPFA
+6418 RLPFA
-6425 WRGVALHATG
+6425 WRGVTLHATG

-6441 RLTRTG
+6441 RLRPTG
-6447 PEEVGIELADADG
+6447 PQEVAFDLADTTG
-6460 APVASVAALVVR
+6460 APVASVASLVVR
-6472 PLAAD
+6472 PLAAN
-6477 QLDAA
+6477 QLGGA
-6482 RTAHRSALYQVVWTP
+6482 RAGHRSSLYQVTWTA
-6497 VPTPDTGP
+6497 VETPQGTG
-6505 ADRTVVLGDTDLG
+6505 DGTTVVLGDDDLG
-6518 LGVPRHPDL
+6518 LGVPRHADL
-6527 AALAVDVERTG
+6527 AALAARDGT
-6538 VAPQTVVV
+6538 PDTVVV
-6546 PWRAASDSTVPATTV
+6546 AWRSPSDSPSAVATG
-6561 ALDLLQRWF
+6561 ALSLVQEWL
-6570 ADDRFAGARLVL
+6570 ADDRFAGARLAL

-6589 TGDGEDV
+6589 AADGEDV

-6620 LVDVDG
+6620 LIDVDG
-6626 ADPAGLR
+6626 PDPAGVR
-6633 AALAA
+6633 AALAVD
-6638 GAEPQLAVRPVG
+6638 GEPQLAVRRGG
-6650 LLAPRLAPLP
+6650 LLAPRLAALP
-6660 VPADELPA
+6660 VPDGELPA
-6668 RPDPDGTVLVTG
+6668 GIDPTGTVLVTG
-6680 GTGGLGRLVA
+6680 GTGGLGRLLA
-6690 EHVVTRHGVRR
+6690 EHLVTRHGVRR
-6701 LLLVSRR
+6701 LLLASRR

-6716 ELVARLSAAGAEV
+6716 ELTARLTAAGAEV
-6729 TVAACDLA
+6729 TVASCDLA
-6737 DRSAVADLLDG
+6737 DRAAVAALLDG
-6748 VPAAHPL
+6748 VPAEHPL
-6755 TGVIHTAGVL
+6755 TGVVHAAGVV
-6765 DDALLPALTPERL
+6765 DDGLLPTLTPQRA
-6778 AAVLAPKAE
+6778 AAVLGPKAE

-6796 LHLPLRWFV
+6796 LHRPLRWFV

-6820 NYTAANAYLDALAQ
+6820 SYTAANAYLDALAQ
-6834 HRRAHGLAGTS
+6834 HRRAHGLAGTA
-6845 LAWGLWAESG
+6845 LAWGLWAEAG
-6855 SGMTGRLGE
+6855 SGMTGHLGA
-6864 ADLRRMARSGVTALS
+6864 ADLRRMARSGVGALS
-6879 TVDALALFD
+6879 TPDALALFD
-6888 ATTHPTPA
+6888 ATLGPVPA
-6896 LALPVRLDLAAIR
+6896 VALPVRLDLAAIR
-6909 SRAEGV
+6909 SRADGV
-6915 PPLLRGLVRAPAR
+6915 PPLWRGLVRAPAR
-6928 RTAGGTVAGEQP
+6928 RAAAGAAGPVAGEKP
-6940 LADRLAGLPPEE
+6940 LADRLAGLSPDD
-6952 ADRLVTELV
+6952 ADRTVTELV
-6961 RGQAAEV
+6961 RARAAEV
-6968 LGHASPH
+6968 LGHDRPH
-6975 VVEMGKGFLE
+6975 LLDVDKGFLE
-6985 LGFDSLAAVEFRNG
+6985 LGFDSLAAVEFRNS

-7005 LRLSATLIY
+7005 LRLPATLIY

-7020 AVARFVRTELTG
+7020 AVARFVRSELAG
-7032 DLPAAPSIEAEL
+7032 DLPGAPSLEAEL
-7044 ARLEALLDGT
+7044 ARWETLLDGT
-7054 VPDDAERSRI
+7054 VPDEAERGRI
-7064 TVRLQALVS
+7064 TVRLQALMS
-7073 RWNTAYGTA
+7073 RWNAAYGAAEVT
-7082 SVEPAARDLASV
+7082 SDARDLTSV
-7094 SADELFDILDDELE
+7094 TADELFDILDDELE